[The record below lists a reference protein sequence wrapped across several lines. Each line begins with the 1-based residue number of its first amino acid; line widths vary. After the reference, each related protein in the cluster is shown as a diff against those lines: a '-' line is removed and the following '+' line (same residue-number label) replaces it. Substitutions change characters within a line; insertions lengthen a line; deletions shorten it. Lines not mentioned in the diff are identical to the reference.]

1 MKWIEK
7 KYDFEH
13 TDPCEVK
20 EIEPTIAIIYDKNL
34 INLKGWI
41 NNNFAITLN
50 GNGEIKYC
58 ISNEQCE
65 PNEVVEI
72 GNYTK
77 FIVNNGTNY
86 VCANANNSLGISET
100 KKFNIDKETPILT
113 SKTNNINVNQK
124 ESNNFLDFL
133 NITYGLSGG
142 NINCDINNT
151 NILSVGTHSIN
162 CTATG
167 NNGLSTTKTFAV
179 TINKVYFD
187 YEIKITW
194 DNNTFALPSGILISL
209 SNSIDETVFSYSTE
223 DKTDNNTG

>member
-1 MKWIEK
+1 MTGCVNYKWNESIK
-7 KYDFEH
+7 KYDFEY

-20 EIEPTIAIIYDKNL
+20 EIEPAIAIIYDKNL

-133 NITYGLSGG
+133 
-142 NINCDINNT
+142 
-151 NILSVGTHSIN
+151 
-162 CTATG
+162 
-167 NNGLSTTKTFAV
+167 
-179 TINKVYFD
+179 
-187 YEIKITW
+187 KIFT
-194 DNNTFALPSGILISL
+194 
-209 SNSIDETVFSYSTE
+209 
-223 DKTDNNTG
+223 